1 MPSDEQLYHLHKVRG
16 MTYREIAET
25 LELDVNSVR
34 GRVGRERRRLQQPIA
49 TLPVSAMYDASAR
62 DDTDWKQWRG
72 VIGKLLR
79 LKRMTR
85 VMVWADM
92 HMPDHDPQAMEM
104 AYRIHADFRPDVN
117 VYAGD
122 VFDFDTVSDHFT
134 RQYNRRRVD
143 AFGEVRPLWQAHTQR
158 IARDNP
164 GCVQIAIGGNHD
176 RGRVETFINTNAAI
190 FGDTLTAAYND
201 LIRASGRVLWPGWVD
216 ELRIGP
222 ELIEHG
228 ERTGKNA
235 ARASLED
242 HGWAQ
247 SKTQGHTHQPGEYF
261 NIPHVTAADGVS
273 PFRYIVHSVVAPCLC
288 KRDAHYRS
296 HKQNGRWINGVV
308 LAHVNMHGLD
318 VHKHK
323 VLFHP
328 REDGSLAAVW
338 GNYEYVVRAL
348 VRELAA

>member
-62 DDTDWKQWRG
+62 DDTDWQQWRAA
-72 VIGKLLR
+72 VDKLLR
-79 LKRMTR
+79 LKRMVR

-201 LIRASGRVLWPGWVD
+201 LIRANGRVLWPGWVD